1 MKMKL
6 MQRRRDWRHK
16 SVLSLIR
23 SEGGGDPI
31 EIIRSKARQIVDWA
45 KDNGWSGPPFNPRLL
60 ASMRGIRTRESKA
73 LFSAEAQL
81 TPMEGDQLLLEF
93 NPNRCSGRKN
103 YSISHELVHTL
114 FDDCFEMV
122 HQRKANRKAFDPEE
136 EVELLCQ
143 IGAAEFLM
151 PEEDF
156 RADLETME
164 FSLRSISPLMKRY
177 DASREAIARRMLSL
191 GERTAALVFLSKR
204 LKPIEIKMAKS
215 HKLPAPEPK
224 MRVLYS
230 VCTGEFPAFLP
241 EHKSAPNDSCVN
253 ATDSLDDVVQG
264 FETWDIA
271 GLGSCFVE
279 AIGLPIIDPSDLSTP
294 SVMALIQPNRR
305 LFR

>member
-1 MKMKL
+1 MKMKS

-16 SVLSLIR
+16 SVLNLIR

-31 EIIRSKARQIVDWA
+31 EIIRSKAREIVDWA
-45 KDNGWSGPPFNPRLL
+45 KRNGWSGPPFNPRLL
-60 ASMRGIRTRESKA
+60 ASMRGIRTRESET

-122 HQRKANRKAFDPEE
+122 HQRRTNRDTFDPEA

-151 PEEDF
+151 PEENF
-156 RADLETME
+156 RADLETMA
-164 FSLRSISPLMKRY
+164 FSLRSIPPLMKRY

-191 GERTAALVFLSKR
+191 GNRTAALVFLSKR

-230 VCTGEFPAFLP
+230 VCTSDFPTFIP
-241 EHKSAPNDSCVN
+241 EHKSAPNDSCIN
-253 ATDSLDDVVQG
+253 ATGSVDEVIDSY
-264 FETWDIA
+264 ESWDIE
-271 GLGSCFVE
+271 GLESCFVE
-279 AIGLPIIDPSDLSTP
+279 AMSVPTIDPLDLSAP
-294 SVMALIQPNRR
+294 AVIALVQPGT
-305 LFR
+305 